1 MKFLKDASKK
11 NAGASNVRDWFFNKA
26 LYDLDGKKVMIN
38 FIQSRSDE
46 KGAWQNYPNI
56 RKALNGAVK
65 EYKKLMKKGMFAF
78 LD

>member
-1 MKFLKDASKK
+1 MKSQSTHLP
-11 NAGASNVRDWFFNKA
+11 NGELWGVR
-26 LYDLDGKKVMIN
+26 
-38 FIQSRSDE
+38 
-46 KGAWQNYPNI
+46 QNYPNI